1 MLLFLQQKLPARLA
15 GSDDLPMTPGFTLR
29 SEPVLVAQREL
40 PFFFISH
47 PFDLSLLT
55 FYFPLPPKIV

>member
-1 MLLFLQQKLPARLA
+1 MLLFPQQKLPARLA

-40 PFFFISH
+40 PFF
-47 PFDLSLLT
+47 LSLTPSTSHFLLST
-55 FYFPLPPKIV
+55 RS